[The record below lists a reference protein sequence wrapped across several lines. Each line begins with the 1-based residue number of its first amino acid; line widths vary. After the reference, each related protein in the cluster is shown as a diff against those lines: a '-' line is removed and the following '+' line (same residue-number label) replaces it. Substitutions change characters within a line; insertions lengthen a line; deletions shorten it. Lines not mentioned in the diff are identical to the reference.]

1 MKMSNINWAKLKNIK
16 IMKKHLLLSLL
27 ALSLTAPSYSTLADI
42 IPIDES
48 SLKTTVEMHKDIGN
62 TIRFIDRDHYS
73 PKKLDDDLSRKIL
86 DRYLETLDP
95 YRYFFLESDIIQFQ
109 KYSTTLDDAL
119 NAGDAEPAF
128 QIFKVYRN
136 RVQERH
142 ADLPD
147 LINYKFDF
155 TKSESVELDR
165 SEASWAVD
173 NKGARE
179 IWRKRIKN
187 DFLTQKLSGTESSEI
202 QTNLLKRYKRQQ
214 QLVLQ
219 TKPGEVFEYFM
230 NAFTKEIEPHTQ
242 YMGRE
247 TAENFAIHMS
257 LRLEGIGASLQIDN
271 DYTVVKKVL
280 LGGPAENSNLI
291 HEEDRIVGV
300 GQSEESIDNVIGWR
314 LMDVVKKIRGKK
326 GSQVYLQI
334 LPHNSVPGSPPE
346 LVVLTRDVIKLEE
359 QAAKLSI
366 EKINE
371 ENYGVIEI
379 PSFYADSRAQQKDPL
394 NYRSTTNDVVRLIKE
409 AQEQNISGLIIDLRG
424 NGGGFLNEAIN
435 LTGLFIDQ
443 GPVVQVKETK
453 SRSKGLNDPN
463 KGTVYD
469 GPLLVMV
476 DRYSASASEIFSGA
490 IQDYGRGIIVGERTF
505 GKGTVQR
512 LTSLERSS
520 KRISSELKLTT
531 AQFFRI
537 NGESTQHKGVIPNI
551 ILDAGEEDL
560 KFGERAYD
568 NALPFASVKPLRYSS
583 NVLPPQAIK
592 QAMQLHQARASD
604 NPSFQYL
611 RAENKLNKEISNL
624 TELPL
629 AESARKTTFNDR
641 EVARL
646 SLINQYRES
655 LKLNPIKLSDI
666 KDHQNDLP
674 DGDDHWKKIF
684 QREASQILS
693 DLLQINSSNPV
704 EQRVSTIN

>member
-1 MKMSNINWAKLKNIK
+1 MKRL
-16 IMKKHLLLSLL
+16 LLLSTAAVSLL
-27 ALSLTAPSYSTLADI
+27 GSSYSAIADI
-42 IPIDES
+42 IPIDER
-48 SLKTTVEMHKDIGN
+48 SLRTTVEMRKDIGN
-62 TIRFIDRDHYS
+62 TIRYIDRDHYL
-73 PKKLDDDLSRKIL
+73 PKKLDDDLSKKML
-86 DRYLETLDP
+86 QRYLKTLDP
-95 YRYFFLESDIIQFQ
+95 YRYFFQASDINNFQ
-109 KYSTTLDDAL
+109 KYSITLDNAL
-119 NAGDAEPAF
+119 NAGDADPAF
-128 QIFKVYRN
+128 QIYKVYRK

-142 ADLPD
+142 ADLPEF
-147 LINYKFDF
+147 INYKFDF
-155 TKSESVELDR
+155 TKPESVQLDR
-165 SEASWAVD
+165 SEADWAID
-173 NKGARE
+173 NDNARE

-187 DFLTQKLSGTESSEI
+187 DFLTQKLSGTESDEI
-202 QTNLLKRYKRQQ
+202 RTNLSKRYKRQLS
-214 QLVLQ
+214 LVLQ
-219 TKPGEVFEYFM
+219 TKPDEVFEYFM

-257 LRLEGIGASLQIDN
+257 LRLEGIGASLQTDN

-280 LGGPAENSNLI
+280 LGGPAENSKLI
-291 HEEDRIVGV
+291 HEEDKIVGV
-300 GQSEESIDNVIGWR
+300 GQSEDVIDNVIGWR

-326 GSQVYLQI
+326 GSKVYLQI

-366 EKINE
+366 EKVGS

-394 NYRSTTNDVVRLIKE
+394 NYRSTTNDVVRLISE
-409 AQEQNISGLIIDLRG
+409 AQQQNISGLIIDLRG
-424 NGGGFLNEAIN
+424 NGGGFLNEAVN

-443 GPVVQVKETK
+443 GPVVQVKGTR
-453 SRSKGLNDPN
+453 SRSTGLNDPN
-463 KGTVYD
+463 KGIVYG

-490 IQDYGRGIIVGERTF
+490 IQDYGRGIVIGERTF

-512 LTSLERSS
+512 LTSLEKNS

-568 NALPFASVKPLRYSS
+568 NALPFASVKPMRYSS
-583 NVLPPQAIK
+583 TVLPADAIK
-592 QAMQLHQARASD
+592 EAMQLHQARAAD

-611 RAENKLNKEISNL
+611 RAENLLNKEITDL

-629 AESARKTTFNDR
+629 AEEARKATFNDR

-655 LKLNPIKLSDI
+655 LKLKPIKLADV
-666 KDHQNDLP
+666 KDHRDDLP

-693 DLLQINSSNPV
+693 DLLQIERKEASSV
-704 EQRVSTIN
+704 AKQVSNLESKKVVQ

>member
-1 MKMSNINWAKLKNIK
+1 
-16 IMKKHLLLSLL
+16 MKKHLLLSFLT
-27 ALSLTAPSYSTLADI
+27 LSLTLSSYSALADI
-42 IPIDES
+42 IPIDER
-48 SLKTTVEMHKDIGN
+48 SLKTTVEMRKDIGN
-62 TIRFIDRDHYS
+62 TIRFINRDHYA
-73 PKKLDDDLSRKIL
+73 PKKLDDNLSQKIL
-86 DRYLETLDP
+86 DRYLKTLDP
-95 YRYFFLESDIIQFQ
+95 YRYFFLEGDIKQFQ
-109 KYSTTLDDAL
+109 QYSTTLDDVL

-128 QIFKVYRN
+128 QIYKIYRQ

-142 ADLPD
+142 ADLSEI
-147 LINYKFDF
+147 INFKFDF
-155 TKSESVELDR
+155 TKSEFVELDR
-165 SEASWAVD
+165 SEANWAID
-173 NKGARE
+173 NNNARE

-187 DFLTQKLSGTESSEI
+187 DFLTQKLSGTEADEI
-202 QTNLLKRYKRQQ
+202 RTNLLKRYNRQQ

-257 LRLEGIGASLQIDN
+257 LRLEGIGASLQTDN

-291 HEEDRIVGV
+291 NEEDKIVGV
-300 GQSEESIDNVIGWR
+300 GQSEDNIDNVVGWR
-314 LMDVVKKIRGKK
+314 LTDVVKKIRGKK
-326 GSQVYLQI
+326 GSKVYLHI
-334 LPHNSVPGSPPE
+334 LPQNSVPGSPPE

-366 EKINE
+366 EKVDQ
-371 ENYGVIEI
+371 ENYAVIEI
-379 PSFYADSRAQQKDPL
+379 PSFYADSRAQQTNPL

-409 AQEQNISGLIIDLRG
+409 AEQQNISGLIIDLRG
-424 NGGGFLNEAIN
+424 NGGGFLTEAIN

-463 KGTVYD
+463 KGIVYD

-490 IQDYGRGIIVGERTF
+490 IQDYGRGIVVGERTF

-512 LTSLERSS
+512 LTSLERNS
-520 KRISSELKLTT
+520 KTISSELKLTT

-537 NGESTQHKGVIPNI
+537 NGESTQHKGVIPNV

-583 NVLPPQAIK
+583 NVFPDQAIK
-592 QAMQLHQARASD
+592 KIIQLHQERAAD

-611 RAENKLNKEISNL
+611 RAENKLNQEINAL

-629 AESARKTTFNDR
+629 SEDARKTSFNDR

-646 SLINQYRES
+646 SLVNQYRAS
-655 LKLNPIKLSDI
+655 LKLDPIKLADI

-693 DLLQINSSNPV
+693 DLLQIKRKDSI
-704 EQRVSTIN
+704 EQRAITVIPNG